1 MEHRFHKRLQISA
14 DHLLGDAVGNRGHA
28 PIELH
33 SVATDLWGRLK
44 SSTRF
49 THYGGNGLL
58 F

>member
-1 MEHRFHKRLQISA
+1 MEPRFHQWLQ
-14 DHLLGDAVGNRGHA
+14 DHLDDRLRHAVGNRRHA